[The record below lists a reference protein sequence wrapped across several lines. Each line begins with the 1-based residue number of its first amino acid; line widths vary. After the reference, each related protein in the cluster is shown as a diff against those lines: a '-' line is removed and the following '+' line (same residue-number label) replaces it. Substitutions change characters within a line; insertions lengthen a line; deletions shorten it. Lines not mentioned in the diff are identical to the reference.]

1 MKIVLAIISNDDAP
15 KVCSALTNSGHFV
28 TKLSTTG
35 GFLRVGNTTILVG
48 TEEQEVPNI
57 KQIIAEHIS
66 PKKDMPSFERGL
78 VVNDASEEKMK
89 GATVFV
95 LDVAQFEKM

>member
-15 KVCSALTNSGHFV
+15 KVCSALTSSGHFV

-35 GFLRVGNTTILVG
+35 GFLRMGNTTILIG
-48 TEEQEVPNI
+48 TDEKEVQNI
-57 KQIIAEHIS
+57 KQIIAENIS
-66 PKKDMPSFERGL
+66 PKKDMPAIDRGI
-78 VVNDASEEKMK
+78 VFNDASEEKMK
-89 GATVFV
+89 GATIFV